1 MTTRKEF
8 DCITVGDLFIDLV
21 MSGFPALPRLGEE
34 AFAEQL
40 QREAGGGAAIT
51 ACGLARLGERVGA
64 LGMVGESDGDWLRER
79 LKSRGVRVDLLR
91 VHLTEPT
98 GLTVAVSTAEDRAFF
113 TCAGANR
120 FLPEFLET
128 EQAFGLLALARHV
141 HFALPVPPALLREF
155 AARLHMTGGML
166 SIDVGWQPHWLDDE
180 RSLAA
185 LQEVDLFFPNEREA
199 ARMTGQT
206 DPEAMLQ
213 AFAAA
218 GLPAVA
224 LKLGAQGAML
234 LQDEEILVCPPQ
246 PVRALDTTGAG
257 DCFDAG
263 FLHGWL
269 QGASPEECLRLGN
282 RCGALSTRALGG
294 LAAFPHPEEL
304 V

>member
-113 TCAGANR
+113 TCA
-120 FLPEFLET
+120 
-128 EQAFGLLALARHV
+128 
-141 HFALPVPPALLREF
+141 
-155 AARLHMTGGML
+155 AA
-166 SIDVGWQPHWLDDE
+166 
-180 RSLAA
+180 
-185 LQEVDLFFPNEREA
+185 
-199 ARMTGQT
+199 
-206 DPEAMLQ
+206 
-213 AFAAA
+213 
-218 GLPAVA
+218 
-224 LKLGAQGAML
+224 
-234 LQDEEILVCPPQ
+234 
-246 PVRALDTTGAG
+246 
-257 DCFDAG
+257 
-263 FLHGWL
+263 
-269 QGASPEECLRLGN
+269 
-282 RCGALSTRALGG
+282 
-294 LAAFPHPEEL
+294 
-304 V
+304 